1 MTTPRPAR
9 GKAARPLKAV
19 LTAVAALF
27 VVYAGWDLA
36 RGWDSG
42 ALDFEWTFAILS
54 LLPLVVSAFIAARA
68 WIALVERMAE
78 RRVPRRFAF
87 RLYMESQLARYTP
100 GKVGLPLVRMAGA
113 ARLGLPAR
121 AIGTSVL
128 IEVGSWLAVGGAVGF
143 GALALFGDHLS
154 GTLAIMGRW
163 APLVVLVFVLG
174 TLLLTTLDR
183 RRLPSQPLRW
193 LELDGSGPILP
204 VELLGYHLVNWATWL
219 VHGYLVA
226 RAVGAEH
233 GPALGSAGLF
243 VLAPVAGFLAL
254 AAPAGLGIREALL
267 SLGLS
272 PAVGAAPALSAALIS
287 RAASLISDIGSFVW
301 ARLRARREEAKP
313 ELGSPGAGS

>member
-1 MTTPRPAR
+1 VTTPRPA
-9 GKAARPLKAV
+9 KARVARPLRLV
-19 LTAVAALF
+19 LTALAALF
-27 VVYAGWDLA
+27 VLYAGWDL
-36 RGWDSG
+36 RQSWDSQ
-42 ALDFEWTFAILS
+42 AIDFEWTFAILS
-54 LLPLVVSAFIAARA
+54 LLPLVASAFVAARA
-68 WIALVERMAE
+68 WIALIERMAQ
-78 RRVPRRFAF
+78 RAVPRRFAL

-121 AIGTSVL
+121 AVGTSVL
-128 IEVGSWLAVGGAVGF
+128 IEVGSWLAVGGTVGF
-143 GALALFGDHLS
+143 AALALFGDHLS
-154 GTLAIMGRW
+154 GTLEIMGRW
-163 APLVVLVFVLG
+163 APLFVLAFVLG

-183 RRLPSQPLRW
+183 RRLPSRPLRW

-204 VELLGYHLVNWATWL
+204 VELIGYHLLNWATWL
-219 VHGYLVA
+219 IHGYLVA

-233 GPALGSAGLF
+233 APALGAAGLF

-267 SLGLS
+267 SLGLL

-287 RAASLISDIGSFVW
+287 RAASLISDIGSFIW
-301 ARLRARREEAKP
+301 ARLLARREEAKP